1 MQKPP
6 QPPPGG
12 PSDAWEGATPGDPRG
27 RSSGNPFGRA
37 FHGPA
42 SPPPRSGTPSS
53 SRLDAGASMGEDLGL
68 GRLPAGFGD
77 LARQL
82 SETNLLVDRA
92 ISSISAEPGQS
103 SPAETLAELGDS
115 LSQLFTQLDQG
126 VGDSD
131 GPWQGITE
139 ALRDL
144 AERIE
149 RREQLRAELQLT
161 QHAIDKAK
169 ARVIDQIQD
178 AARIEQERLS
188 VTRLRSQLA
197 AVMADKLLN
206 KLR

>member
-12 PSDAWEGATPGDPRG
+12 PSDAWEGATPGDARG

-82 SETNLLVDRA
+82 S
-92 ISSISAEPGQS
+92 
-103 SPAETLAELGDS
+103 
-115 LSQLFTQLDQG
+115 
-126 VGDSD
+126 
-131 GPWQGITE
+131 
-139 ALRDL
+139 
-144 AERIE
+144 
-149 RREQLRAELQLT
+149 
-161 QHAIDKAK
+161 
-169 ARVIDQIQD
+169 
-178 AARIEQERLS
+178 
-188 VTRLRSQLA
+188 
-197 AVMADKLLN
+197 
-206 KLR
+206 